1 MAVPFR
7 MCARVSALE
16 ARPGG
21 PPLDGALLARALGT
35 RAGTVLLD
43 SAAGQGARWT
53 VMGLEPLRGAGLPTD
68 LTGLAPWL
76 AQLEQAAGDPIPGPF
91 AGGFLGSIAYD
102 CGVAGEALDLPEDPQ
117 GLPRILGGLFT
128 DFIVLDHE
136 EGRAHLVLG
145 DDPGDGRPPVE
156 ARRQGVLDALA
167 QAAAALDRPGLH
179 AGPLVRR
186 TGPADH
192 AERVRAVQAQ
202 IAAGEVYQ
210 ANLAHRITARF
221 EGTAAAL
228 FLALREHNP
237 APYMGFVDAPE
248 GAVVSSSPE
257 LLLES
262 DGVTVRSRPIK
273 GTRPRSADPARD
285 QALAEELLASA
296 KDHAELAMIVDL
308 VRNDC
313 SRVCVPGSV
322 EVGPLP
328 DLESHASVH
337 HLAADVTGRLA
348 SGRTALEALQAL
360 FPGGSITGAPKL
372 RAMEVLAELEEAGR
386 GHFTGTMG
394 MLDLRGHAR
403 FNILIRTASVRW
415 DRPGASSGEVS
426 FQVGGGITAAS
437 DPWEEE
443 RETRVKGQRMAR
455 ALGSDLFEGE
465 AEAGPQGAGP
475 VAASSL
481 QDRR

>member
-1 MAVPFR
+1 MAGAGSTGDRWIPTDEGPGSKARERCPCLCAGRPAGASARAGSALPGVRAGTLRGMAGPFR

-21 PPLDGALLARALGT
+21 PPLDGALLARVLGE
-35 RAGTVLLD
+35 RPGVVLLD
-43 SAAGQGARWT
+43 SAAGRGARWT

-68 LTGLAPWL
+68 LAGLGPWL
-76 AQLEQAAGDPIPGPF
+76 AQLEPAAGDLIPGPF

-102 CGVAGEALDLPEDPQ
+102 CGVAGEDLDLPEDPQ

-128 DFIVLDHE
+128 DFIVLDHA

-145 DDPGDGRPPVE
+145 DAPGDGRPPVE
-156 ARRQGVLDALA
+156 ARRRAVLDALA
-167 QAAAALDRPGLH
+167 GAAAAPARPEPGLH

-262 DGVTVRSRPIK
+262 DGVVVRSRPIK
-273 GTRPRSADPARD
+273 GTRPRAEDPEQD
-285 QALAEELLASA
+285 EALAAELLASA

-328 DLESHASVH
+328 DLES
-337 HLAADVTGRLA
+337 
-348 SGRTALEALQAL
+348 QC
-360 FPGGSITGAPKL
+360 K
-372 RAMEVLAELEEAGR
+372 
-386 GHFTGTMG
+386 
-394 MLDLRGHAR
+394 
-403 FNILIRTASVRW
+403 
-415 DRPGASSGEVS
+415 
-426 FQVGGGITAAS
+426 FQICC
-437 DPWEEE
+437 
-443 RETRVKGQRMAR
+443 
-455 ALGSDLFEGE
+455 
-465 AEAGPQGAGP
+465 
-475 VAASSL
+475 
-481 QDRR
+481 